1 LIRFLNNQLIIRF
14 LKNVLKIILPLQTML
29 KAYKISVYFTLCIL
43 FSVYAG
49 YSQQPSS
56 KDVVFK
62 MLKSIDDLDRAKWS
76 LKIIERGKNGFNHYE
91 SSVKL
96 NRSPRKIYIYIKGI
110 EVLWVN
116 GWNNN
121 KAYVKPNSFPY
132 MNLSLDPLGYLMRQ
146 DQHHTLN
153 EMGFDYFGSII
164 KYIAVKVGDKYEN
177 YFKLE
182 GEERHNNRPCYKVSI
197 KFPEFGYETYTVGD
211 NESITSIARKLHVS
225 EYMILEANTKLK
237 DYFDILKKGQTL
249 KVPNAYAKDVTL
261 WIDQLYHLP
270 VGIKILDDKGLFE
283 QYDYFFLQV
292 NPKIDDEE
300 FTKTYKDYKF

>member
-1 LIRFLNNQLIIRF
+1 MFNIFKIFVFAYLFLCF
-14 LKNVLKIILPLQTML
+14 LTKT
-29 KAYKISVYFTLCIL
+29 S
-43 FSVYAG
+43 
-49 YSQQPSS
+49 YSQQQTS

-62 MLKSIDDLDRAKWS
+62 MLKSIHDLDRAKWS
-76 LKIIERGKNGFNHYE
+76 LKIIERGKNGFNNYE

-96 NRSPRKIYIYIKGI
+96 NKSPRKIYIYIKGI

-116 GWNNN
+116 GWNGN

-132 MNLSLDPLGYLMRQ
+132 VNLSLDPLGFLMRQ

-164 KYIAVKVGDKYEN
+164 QYIAVKVGDKFDTH
-177 YFKLE
+177 FKLE
-182 GEERHNNRPCYKVSI
+182 GEERHNNRPCYKVTI
-197 KFPEFGYETYTVGD
+197 KFPEFGYENYTVGE

-225 EYMILEANTKLK
+225 EYMILEANPKLK
-237 DYFDILKKGQTL
+237 DYFDILKKGQVL
-249 KVPNAYAKDVTL
+249 RVPNAYAKDVTL
-261 WIDQLYHLP
+261 WIDQLYNLP

-292 NPKIDDEE
+292 NPKFEDDE